1 MGRRF
6 SKSGLFLMELVIAIG
21 FFAVASAV
29 CAQLFAD
36 AHTTSKKGSDLSMA
50 VVAAESAAEEFKA
63 AANAEIVPG
72 TDKILYYGSDWQ
84 PAASDLM
91 LGAPYATVITY
102 SAEER
107 LLVADIAVYENY
119 VEEPIYRITAKKAVN
134 S

>member
-29 CAQLFAD
+29 CAELFAN

-63 AANAEIVPG
+63 SPDAGVPG
-72 TDKILYYGSDWQ
+72 TSVTLYYDSDWQ

-91 LGAPYATVITY
+91 EGAPYAAVITY
-102 SAEER
+102 AAEER
-107 LLVADIAVYENY
+107 LLAADIAVYENY
-119 VEEPIYRITAKKAVN
+119 VDEPIYRITAKKAIN
-134 S
+134 